1 MGEEEVCFVV
11 LRRSVEGYTP
21 AGKERGSTDGGGD
34 EGVLRHVGGGCDEGG
49 KW

>member
-1 MGEEEVCFVV
+1 V
-11 LRRSVEGYTP
+11 LRHVLR
-21 AGKERGSTDGGGD
+21 ALGKERGSTDGGGD